1 MPSFGE
7 RLGIKPRVK
16 GLPLML
22 VNSIEEKQALLRNLL
37 KHPLTTAKVAEAVYR
52 QFVLFNPALTV
63 FAVQKA
69 KMEDKQC

>member
-1 MPSFGE
+1 
-7 RLGIKPRVK
+7 
-16 GLPLML
+16 ML

-37 KHPLTTAKVAEAVYR
+37 KHPLTTAKVAEAVYS